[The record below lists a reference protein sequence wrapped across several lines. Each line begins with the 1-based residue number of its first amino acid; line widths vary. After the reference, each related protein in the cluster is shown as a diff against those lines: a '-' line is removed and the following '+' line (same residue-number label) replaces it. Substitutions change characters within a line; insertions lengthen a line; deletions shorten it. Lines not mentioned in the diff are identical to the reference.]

1 MDNQPA
7 SISPQ
12 GLYRPIGGALGPITI
27 NVRHEP
33 PFAVDRNPAAMI
45 RKA

>member
-12 GLYRPIGGALGPITI
+12 GLYRSIGGALGPIAI
-27 NVRHEP
+27 NVRREP
-33 PFAVDRNPAAMI
+33 PFAGDRNPAAMM